1 VTREELDGIV
11 GLWVDGRTET
21 RPAGGGSVVE
31 MPLAHPL
38 AAAGIHL
45 PIAALI

>member
-1 VTREELDGIV
+1 MMGRLVRAQV
-11 GLWVDGRTET
+11 RRTET